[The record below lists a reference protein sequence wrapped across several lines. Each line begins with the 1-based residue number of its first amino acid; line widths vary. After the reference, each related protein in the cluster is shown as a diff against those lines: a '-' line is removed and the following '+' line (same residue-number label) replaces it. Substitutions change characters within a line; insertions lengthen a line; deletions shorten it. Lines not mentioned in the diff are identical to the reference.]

1 MQRRLDWIV
10 PLAFFA
16 LPFALCAR
24 GLIHTSHYTAFF
36 ALGLVW
42 IGCLVDNA
50 ILKAF
55 FWYCFAWLAFILG
68 FSFLY
73 PGPMSAIVP
82 LSLQS
87 AMILTVGG
95 ALFVT
100 VSRSSLSDVSWFN
113 TVCIAAL
120 VQAVIGLLQVFV
132 FDPVVWLISFVVPAG
147 GQGGY
152 APSGFLG
159 NNNFFAAFMAFSLPL
174 FLRRRWILFAP
185 VIVFALV
192 LANTRTAWIAASAGI
207 VYYLW
212 PVLESRRARVIFIGV
227 VACATVA
234 YLLGT
239 GREFSHLERFD
250 YWVDAVRTS
259 FNNGRFTVV
268 FGNGFGSVWQVGN
281 SLHSEYVETFFALG
295 LVGLIML
302 AAFIFTTIITSPSR
316 RLTAV
321 FIIMAVNVIGNHAAH
336 LAPSAF
342 FIIIIIALIERAKRL
357 CLEGGQLL

>member
-1 MQRRLDWIV
+1 MPRRLDWIV
-10 PLAFFA
+10 PLAFLI
-16 LPFALCAR
+16 LPFALCSR

-50 ILKAF
+50 VLKSF

-87 AMILTVGG
+87 AMMLMVGG
-95 ALFVT
+95 ALFIA
-100 VSRSSLSDVSWFN
+100 VSRSTLSDAVWFN
-113 TVCIAAL
+113 TVCIAAM
-120 VQAVIGLLQVFV
+120 VQAVIGIVQVV
-132 FDPVVWLISFVVPAG
+132 AFDPVVWLISLIVPAG
-147 GQGGY
+147 GQGY

-174 FLRRRWILFAP
+174 FLRPRWILCVP
-185 VIVFALV
+185 VVIFALA
-192 LANTRTAWIAASAGI
+192 LANTRMAWIAASAGI

-212 PVLESRRARVIFIGV
+212 PVLESKRARGIFIGF
-227 VACATVA
+227 VACAAVA
-234 YLLGT
+234 YLLCT
-239 GREFSHLERFD
+239 GRAFSHFERFD

-259 FNNGRFTVV
+259 FNNGWFTVV
-268 FGNGFGSVWQVGN
+268 FGNGFGSVWQAGN
-281 SLHSEYVETFFALG
+281 SLHSEYVEMFFSFG
-295 LVGLIML
+295 LVGLSML
-302 AAFIFTTIITSPSR
+302 AAFIVTTIIGCPSR

-342 FIIIIIALIERAKRL
+342 FIIIVIALIERAKRL
-357 CLEGGQLL
+357 CLEGGQLS